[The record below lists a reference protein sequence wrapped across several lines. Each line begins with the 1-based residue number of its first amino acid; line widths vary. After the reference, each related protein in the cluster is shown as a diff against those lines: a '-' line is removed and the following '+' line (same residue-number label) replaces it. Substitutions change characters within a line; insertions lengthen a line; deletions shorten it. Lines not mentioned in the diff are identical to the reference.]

1 MLCSKSIFV
10 MYVGYVLINC
20 DLGAEEYVA
29 DEIRKIPHVSGVQ
42 LTFGAY
48 DIVVKVHASDQDEF
62 DGAIAEKMRTLSRVV
77 STMTLSVTNSD
88 VRS

>member
-1 MLCSKSIFV
+1 MAWARSDFCHVCWICFDT
-10 MYVGYVLINC
+10 C

-88 VRS
+88 VIS

>member
-1 MLCSKSIFV
+1 MQ
-10 MYVGYVLINC
+10 
-20 DLGAEEYVA
+20 DA

-62 DGAIAEKMRTLSRVV
+62 ELPLQKRCAHSLVVV
-77 STMTLSVTNSD
+77 STKCNSTCD
-88 VRS
+88 IH

>member
-1 MLCSKSIFV
+1 

-48 DIVVKVHASDQDEF
+48 DIVVRACIRSDEF
-62 DGAIAEKMRTLSRVV
+62 DGAEKNTWLI
-77 STMTLSVTNSD
+77 LGQD
-88 VRS
+88 HIRSKL

>member
-1 MLCSKSIFV
+1 

-62 DGAIAEKMRTLSRVV
+62 DGIPECTAVARPYGSDIFRT
-77 STMTLSVTNSD
+77 
-88 VRS
+88 